1 MGINIS
7 KVSFTYNPKKI
18 SAFKKIFRKKKY
30 KNVDLNE
37 YVLDNVSL
45 NIKETGEFI
54 SIVGHT
60 GSGKSTLIQ
69 LMNALLPPTKGKVTI
84 FGNELTNTKQENLK
98 EVRKNVGL
106 VFQFPEYQ
114 LFEETVLKDVEFGP
128 KNFGLDD
135 FEKRAKDALNSV
147 GLDEKF
153 YDKSPF
159 RLSGGEKRKVAI
171 SGILASNP
179 NVLILDEPTVGLD
192 PQTKN
197 DLVKLLKQIN
207 KEKTVIIVTHDMNV
221 LWEVSSRVIVVDED
235 KIVYD
240 GDKYSLFKNE
250 EFVLKHSLDIPDV
263 VAILK
268 KIKQKYLEEYNI
280 DLPINIYQDNLEGAY
295 SELLKVL
302 KYE

>member
-18 SAFKKIFRKKKY
+18 GILKKIFKKKKY
-30 KNVDLNE
+30 KNIDPNE
-37 YVLDNVSL
+37 YVLDNVNLS
-45 NIKETGEFI
+45 IKEKGEFI
-54 SIVGHT
+54 SVVGHT

-69 LMNALLPPTKGKVTI
+69 LMNALLVPSKGSVTI
-84 FGNELTNTKQENLK
+84 FGNQITAKEQKNLK
-98 EVRKNVGL
+98 EVRRNVGL

-128 KNFGLDD
+128 KNFGLEDY
-135 FEKRAKDALNSV
+135 EKRAKDALNSV
-147 GLDEKF
+147 GLTDKF
-153 YDKSPF
+153 YEKSPF

-179 NVLILDEPTVGLD
+179 NILILDEPTVGLD

-197 DLVKLLKQIN
+197 DLVKLLKEIN
-207 KEKTVIIVTHDMNV
+207 KEKTIIIVTHDMNV
-221 LWEVSSRVIVVDED
+221 LWDVSTRVIVVDED

-240 GDKYSLFKNE
+240 GDKYTLFKDE

-263 VAILK
+263 ISILK
-268 KIKQKYLEEYNI
+268 KIKRKYQDEYNI

-295 SELLKVL
+295 TELLKVI
-302 KYE
+302 KDE

>member
-18 SAFKKIFRKKKY
+18 GILKKIFKKKKY
-30 KNVDLNE
+30 KNIDPNE
-37 YVLDNVSL
+37 YVLDNVNLS
-45 NIKETGEFI
+45 IKEKGEFI
-54 SIVGHT
+54 SVVGHT

-69 LMNALLPPTKGKVTI
+69 LMNALLVPSKGSVTI
-84 FGNELTNTKQENLK
+84 FGNQISAKEQKNLK
-98 EVRKNVGL
+98 EVRRNVGL

-128 KNFGLDD
+128 KNFGLEDY
-135 FEKRAKDALNSV
+135 EKRAKDALNSV
-147 GLDEKF
+147 GLTDKF
-153 YDKSPF
+153 YEKSPF

-179 NVLILDEPTVGLD
+179 NILILDEPTVGLD

-197 DLVKLLKQIN
+197 DLVKLLKEIN
-207 KEKTVIIVTHDMNV
+207 KEKTIIIVTHDMNV
-221 LWEVSSRVIVVDED
+221 LWDVSTRVIVVDED

-240 GDKYSLFKNE
+240 GDKYTLFKDE

-263 VAILK
+263 ISILK
-268 KIKQKYLEEYNI
+268 KIKRKYQDEYNI

-295 SELLKVL
+295 TELLKVI
-302 KYE
+302 KDE

>member
-18 SAFKKIFRKKKY
+18 GILKKNFKKKKY
-30 KNVDLNE
+30 KNIDPNE
-37 YVLDNVSL
+37 YVLDNVNLS
-45 NIKETGEFI
+45 IKEKGEFI
-54 SIVGHT
+54 SVVGHT

-69 LMNALLPPTKGKVTI
+69 LMNALLVPSKGSVTI
-84 FGNELTNTKQENLK
+84 FGNQITAKEQKNLK
-98 EVRKNVGL
+98 EVRRNVGL

-128 KNFGLDD
+128 KNFGLEDY
-135 FEKRAKDALNSV
+135 EKRAKDALNSV
-147 GLDEKF
+147 GLTDKF
-153 YDKSPF
+153 YEKSPF

-179 NVLILDEPTVGLD
+179 NILILDEPTVGLD

-197 DLVKLLKQIN
+197 DLVKLLKEIN
-207 KEKTVIIVTHDMNV
+207 KEKTIIIVTHDMNV
-221 LWEVSSRVIVVDED
+221 LWDVSTRVIVVDED

-240 GDKYSLFKNE
+240 GDKYTLFKDE

-263 VAILK
+263 ISILK
-268 KIKQKYLEEYNI
+268 KIKRKYQDEYNI

-295 SELLKVL
+295 TELLKVI
-302 KYE
+302 KDE